1 MSGATTARGL
11 FDPELIEAVQRL
23 RIVARRVARGGR
35 HAEQRSQDLGA
46 GIEFR
51 DFRPYSAGDDL
62 RAVDWNVYRR
72 LGRVVLKLFEELEDL
87 PVYLLP
93 DVSASLFFETPP
105 RAHAGLRAALA
116 LGAIALGQH
125 DRVGVFSFAEQ
136 LDVTLRPQSGRARL
150 FTLAGALAG
159 LADGGGTDFA
169 ASIGRFAAMRQRPG
183 LAVVIS
189 DFFDPGGLD
198 AVVGSLKRLRHRLL
212 LVQLVRATDREPDL
226 RGDLRL
232 LDCETGDAADVSATP
247 AVLDAYRAAYDRFQ
261 SGLARFAASRRA
273 GLLRLDADGDVL
285 AQLATL
291 FETGSYEL
299 R

>member
-1 MSGATTARGL
+1 MSSTSTSEL
-11 FDPELIEAVQRL
+11 FDAEFLESVQRL

-35 HAEQRSQDLGA
+35 HAEQRSRDLGS
-46 GIEFR
+46 GLEFR

-72 LGRVVLKLFEELEDL
+72 LGRVFLKLFEELEDL

-93 DVSASLFFETPP
+93 DVSESLFFESPP

-125 DRVGVFSFAEQ
+125 DRVGVFPFATE
-136 LDVTLRPQSGRARL
+136 LDVAMRPQSGRSRIFSLAE
-150 FTLAGALAG
+150 TLASLAS
-159 LADGGGTDFA
+159 GGRTDFA
-169 ASIGRFAAMRQRPG
+169 ASLGRFAAMRRRPG

-189 DFFDPGGLD
+189 DFFDPAGLD
-198 AVVGSLKRLRHRLL
+198 HAIGAMKRLRHRLL

-232 LDCETGDAADVSATP
+232 LDCETGQAADVSATP
-247 AVLDAYRAAYDRFQ
+247 AVLDAYRASYDRFQ
-261 SGLARFAASRRA
+261 AELARFAASRQA
-273 GLLRLDADGDVL
+273 GLLRLDADGDTL
-285 AQLATL
+285 TQLATL
-291 FETGSYEL
+291 FESGSL
-299 R
+299 VV